1 MTAEEELMKATRQL
15 ENVLRNYTGGLAL
28 GLLYTIRSS
37 AAALFAE
44 GYTKAQQDIDV
55 DLDAAYDEG
64 YLAASCDRD
73 HAIMEDLHN
82 LAAKYSWG

>member
-15 ENVLRNYTGGLAL
+15 ENVLWNYTGGFAL

-37 AAALFAE
+37 ASALLDE
-44 GYTKAQQDIDV
+44 GYTKAQQDIYV

-64 YLAASCDRD
+64 YRRGYYDGESSMQARA
-73 HAIMEDLHN
+73 EGWN
-82 LAAKYSWG
+82 